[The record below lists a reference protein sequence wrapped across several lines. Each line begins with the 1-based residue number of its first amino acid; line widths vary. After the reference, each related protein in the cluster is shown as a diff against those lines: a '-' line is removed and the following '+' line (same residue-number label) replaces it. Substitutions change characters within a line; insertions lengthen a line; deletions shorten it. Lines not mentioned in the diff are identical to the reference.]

1 MALQQ
6 VRQSIMM
13 MIQHERITNHLHLSE
28 RAKMHSRVDETAI
41 SGPRGNL
48 IAGGGGCGLYLPS
61 ETFGMKDHL
70 RPEGKPAPP
79 RPRKPEFLISL
90 MIQSSP
96 LRSSSFVLY
105 QSPYMNAPLISILCI
120 YATIRGGG

>member
-1 MALQQ
+1 M
-6 VRQSIMM
+6 
-13 MIQHERITNHLHLSE
+13 
-28 RAKMHSRVDETAI
+28 
-41 SGPRGNL
+41 
-48 IAGGGGCGLYLPS
+48 YLPS

-105 QSPYMNAPLISILCI
+105 QSPYMNAPLISIL
-120 YATIRGGG
+120 YLRDNSEGGG